1 MEKIT
6 LDFDKVERLT
16 NSIVQCE
23 GVLQEQDLLIQGDF
37 KELNEEF
44 DDEFYKEFQAKF
56 AEGARVV
63 NEMRQAVDDI
73 IVAIIDYAEKMNQAK

>member
-44 DDEFYKEFQAKF
+44 DDAFYNEFQAKF

-73 IVAIIDYAEKMNQAK
+73 IVAVIDYAEKMNQSK